1 MGDTPKLNPSLLL
14 DGTLIF
20 QKGVLPSWI
29 FEIDSARFLDVNEAA
44 VRHYGWSR
52 DEFLQLTLYDV
63 RPPEERERLRRYLG
77 SRGRPGSADRDFGP
91 WVHWKKGGALM
102 EVQVHT
108 VDVPFEGRPCR
119 VATMFD
125 VTHTNATARR
135 LRESEAQLRTIVE
148 EMPVIFNALDDR
160 GNVVFWNREAEQVTG
175 YGKDEVIGSPA
186 FLETVYP
193 DPAYRARMMGELRK
207 RTGEYRDWEWN
218 VRCKDGAD
226 RIIAWSSISSRV
238 PIAGWAAW
246 GIGIDVTRQRE
257 AESRLRTLSRRVLE
271 VQEEERRAVSLE
283 LHDDIGQALTAIK
296 LNLEAIRRGG
306 TTATLDSSIL
316 LVEDAIREVRA
327 LAYALRPQILDD
339 LGLAQAL
346 GWLVE
351 RTRER
356 TGLKLRADVSI
367 PEVVIDAAT
376 SAACFR
382 IAQEALTNVIRHA
395 NAANARVSLQLDVG
409 ALVLRVEDDGIGFDP
424 EAVQARARRGGGLG
438 VTGMEERARLAG
450 GRLQITAAAGSGT
463 RICAVFPRE
472 VENK

>member
-1 MGDTPKLNPSLLL
+1 M
-14 DGTLIF
+14 
-20 QKGVLPSWI
+20 
-29 FEIDSARFLDVNEAA
+29 
-44 VRHYGWSR
+44 
-52 DEFLQLTLYDV
+52 
-63 RPPEERERLRRYLG
+63 
-77 SRGRPGSADRDFGP
+77 
-91 WVHWKKGGALM
+91 
-102 EVQVHT
+102 
-108 VDVPFEGRPCR
+108 
-119 VATMFD
+119 
-125 VTHTNATARR
+125 
-135 LRESEAQLRTIVE
+135 
-148 EMPVIFNALDDR
+148 
-160 GNVVFWNREAEQVTG
+160 
-175 YGKDEVIGSPA
+175 
-186 FLETVYP
+186 
-193 DPAYRARMMGELRK
+193 
-207 RTGEYRDWEWN
+207 
-218 VRCKDGAD
+218 RCKDGSD
-226 RIIAWSSISSRV
+226 RIIAWSSISARV

-257 AESRLRTLSRRVLE
+257 AESRMRTLSRRVLE

-296 LNLEAIRRGG
+296 LNLEAIPARRRRRV
-306 TTATLDSSIL
+306 TLDSSIL

-367 PEVVIDAAT
+367 PDVAIDAAT

-382 IAQEALTNVIRHA
+382 IAQEALTNVVRHSQCRERA
-395 NAANARVSLQLDVG
+395 GVAAGGHD

-450 GRLQITAAAGSGT
+450 GRLQIQAAAGSGT

-472 VENK
+472 AEEK

>member
-1 MGDTPKLNPSLLL
+1 MGDIPAVHSDPPL
-14 DGTLIF
+14 DGALIF

-29 FEIDSARFLDVNEAA
+29 FEVDTVRFVDVNEAA

-52 DEFLQLTLYDV
+52 DEFLQLTLFDV
-63 RPPEERERLRRYLG
+63 RPPEERDRLRRYLDN
-77 SRGRPGSADRDFGP
+77 RGRPGSSDRDFGP

-108 VDVPFEGRPCR
+108 VDVPFNGRPCR

-125 VTHTNATARR
+125 VTHANATARR

-160 GNVVFWNREAEQVTG
+160 GNAVFWNREAEQVTG
-175 YGKDEVIGSPA
+175 YGKDEVIGNPN

-193 DPAYRARMMGELRK
+193 DPAYRARMMDELQR
-207 RTGEYRDWEWN
+207 RMGEYRDWEWN
-218 VRCKDGAD
+218 VRCKDGSE
-226 RIIAWSSISSRV
+226 RTIAWSSISARV

-246 GIGIDVTRQRE
+246 GIGIDVTRERE
-257 AESRLRTLSRRVLE
+257 AEARMRTLSRRVLE

-296 LNLEAIRRGG
+296 LNLEAVRRGSAV
-306 TTATLDSSIL
+306 ATLDSSIL

-346 GWLVE
+346 RWLVE
-351 RTRER
+351 RTIER

-367 PEVVIDAAT
+367 PDVAIDAAT

-382 IAQEALTNVIRHA
+382 IAQEALTNVVRHS
-395 NAANARVSLQLDVG
+395 NAENARVSLQVDE
-409 ALVLRVEDDGIGFDP
+409 ALVLSVEDDGVGFDP
-424 EAVQARARRGGGLG
+424 VAVQARARRGGGLG

-450 GRLQITAAAGSGT
+450 GRLHIQAAAGSGT

-472 VENK
+472 AGDK